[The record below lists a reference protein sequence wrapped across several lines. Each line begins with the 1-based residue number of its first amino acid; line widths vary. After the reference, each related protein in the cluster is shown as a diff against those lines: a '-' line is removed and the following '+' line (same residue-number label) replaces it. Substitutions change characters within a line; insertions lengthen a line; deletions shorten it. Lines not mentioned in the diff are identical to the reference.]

1 MSLRASFLLKAD
13 KRQDR
18 KSTCLPDQ
26 DAGDDDDN
34 VDDDGDAACF
44 AWQFSCLAAKK
55 DNGIKSSKMKRK
67 RQIMLRDLNWIS
79 RRVCGSLCGRYIA
92 ADTVAGR
99 EAVALHSL
107 PMPE

>member
-1 MSLRASFLLKAD
+1 MSLRASFLLKGD

-26 DAGDDDDN
+26 DAA
-34 VDDDGDAACF
+34 DDGDAACF

-79 RRVCGSLCGRYIA
+79 RRVCGSLCGRYTG

-107 PMPE
+107 PVPE

>member
-1 MSLRASFLLKAD
+1 MSLRASFLLKGD

-26 DAGDDDDN
+26 DAGDH
-34 VDDDGDAACF
+34 DDDGDAACF

-79 RRVCGSLCGRYIA
+79 RRVCGSLCGRYTG

-107 PMPE
+107 PVPE

>member
-1 MSLRASFLLKAD
+1 MSLRASFLLKGD

-26 DAGDDDDN
+26 DAGDDDD
-34 VDDDGDAACF
+34 DGDAACF
-44 AWQFSCLAAKK
+44 AWQYSCLAAKK

-79 RRVCGSLCGRYIA
+79 RRVCGSLCVRYTGA
-92 ADTVAGR
+92 YTVAGR

-107 PMPE
+107 PVPE

>member
-26 DAGDDDDN
+26 DD
-34 VDDDGDAACF
+34 DDDGDAACL

-79 RRVCGSLCGRYIA
+79 RRVCGSLCVGVTTG

-107 PMPE
+107 PVPE